1 LNSSLNDSLTT
12 VAILKSDLQ
21 SFKSQLSER
30 QTMLLQYEKYHEDL
44 KEVLFLLSIFREKQ
58 LSSNNYREKELLQS
72 NIRQLVYG
80 EFIEKF
86 YCLL

>member
-44 KEVLFLLSIFREKQ
+44 KEVFLLSIFREKQ